1 MSNYFKTSHNAD
13 IPELRGS
20 HFTVQFYAEIYNE
33 ETWQEYYAN
42 FKRHNEPVIKE
53 LKQFV
58 TLVPEEILVPIGVI
72 IGSAASVWLNKELDE
87 IPGYTP
93 LKLLQTKDGIAALKV
108 IIMRLPC

>member
-1 MSNYFKTSHNAD
+1 MSDYFKTSHNAD
-13 IPELRGS
+13 MPELRG
-20 HFTVQFYAEIYNE
+20 VQFYAGIYNE
-33 ETWQEYYAN
+33 ESWQEYYAN
-42 FKRHNEPVIKE
+42 FKGHDEHVIKE

-93 LKLLQTKDGIAALKV
+93 LELLQTKDGIAALKA